1 MAVGTLKKSVPT
13 GLRDILTLEDIK
25 LRLFPIFEK
34 YHVRQ
39 AFLFGSYARGEATP
53 ESDVDIRIDCA
64 DNPLLK
70 TLFRITGFRQ
80 QLDAALGKEVDLLTM
95 LPSKKYDPV
104 FHQNVLRDEVLL
116 YGTPAERHPSAP
128 AYPPLHL

>member
-1 MAVGTLKKSVPT
+1 MAAGSLKRSI
-13 GLRDILTLEDIK
+13 LQDSRDLLTPEEIR
-25 LRLFPIFEK
+25 LRLSPIFEK

-53 ESDVDIRIDCA
+53 ESDVDLRIDCA

-80 QLDAALGKEVDLLTM
+80 SL
-95 LPSKKYDPV
+95 
-104 FHQNVLRDEVLL
+104 
-116 YGTPAERHPSAP
+116 
-128 AYPPLHL
+128 

>member
-1 MAVGTLKKSVPT
+1 MAVGTLKKSAST
-13 GLRDILTLEDIK
+13 EFHDLLTAEEIR
-25 LRLFPIFEK
+25 LRLSSIFEK

-64 DNPLLK
+64 NNPLLK

-80 QLDAALGKEVDLLTM
+80 QLEDALGKDVDLLTM

-104 FHQNVLRDEVLL
+104 FYQNVLGSITKPVGFE
-116 YGTPAERHPSAP
+116 
-128 AYPPLHL
+128 